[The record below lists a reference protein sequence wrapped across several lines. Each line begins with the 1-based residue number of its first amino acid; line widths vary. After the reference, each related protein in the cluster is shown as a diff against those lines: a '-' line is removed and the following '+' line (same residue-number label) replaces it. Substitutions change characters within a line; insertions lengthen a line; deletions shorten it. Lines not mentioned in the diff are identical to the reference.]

1 MTCIT
6 PKDKTEVL
14 IKAHKI
20 VVGQSF
26 IKKTTSLS
34 NADITL
40 TLIV

>member
-26 IKKTTSLS
+26 IK
-34 NADITL
+34 NDIF
-40 TLIV
+40 VQC